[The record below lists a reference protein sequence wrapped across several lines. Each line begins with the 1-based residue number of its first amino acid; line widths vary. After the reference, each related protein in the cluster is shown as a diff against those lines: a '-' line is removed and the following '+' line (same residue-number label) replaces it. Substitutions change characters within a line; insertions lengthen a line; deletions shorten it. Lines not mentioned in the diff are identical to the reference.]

1 MKRKIGD
8 YELLP
13 YSLALLA
20 MLMVAFPNLLLI
32 GIICIVIALI
42 NVYRAKGLQ
51 FRFSW
56 LNSFFVLFYLAY
68 LVGVIYTS
76 NEEWAYRYLEYKL
89 SFIIFPILFS
99 FIQGNKKELI
109 RIPILGLI
117 LGVCIVIIIGVFNAF
132 DCYYAG
138 GQFCFYST
146 GISPVHHPT
155 YFSVYMLFGSVA
167 IWYGFI
173 NKWNSYKLYWIIPFT
188 AVAILFHYL
197 CLSLA
202 GILFSVKLLIIE
214 IVSSSLFKQ
223 INLPKINI

>member
-99 FIQGNKKELI
+99 FIPKPFKLF
-109 RIPILGLI
+109 IL
-117 LGVCIVIIIGVFNAF
+117 
-132 DCYYAG
+132 
-138 GQFCFYST
+138 
-146 GISPVHHPT
+146 
-155 YFSVYMLFGSVA
+155 
-167 IWYGFI
+167 
-173 NKWNSYKLYWIIPFT
+173 K
-188 AVAILFHYL
+188 
-197 CLSLA
+197 
-202 GILFSVKLLIIE
+202 
-214 IVSSSLFKQ
+214 
-223 INLPKINI
+223 